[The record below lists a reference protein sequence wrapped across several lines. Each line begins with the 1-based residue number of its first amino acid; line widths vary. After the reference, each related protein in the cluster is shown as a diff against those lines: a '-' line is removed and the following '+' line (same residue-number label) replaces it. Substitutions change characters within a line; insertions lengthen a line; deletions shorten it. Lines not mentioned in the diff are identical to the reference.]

1 LDFPQDLENGMR
13 ALGLDHGSRR
23 IGLALSDPV
32 GVFAS
37 PHGFMD
43 THPRKRLQKRLQ
55 ALMDDKQVG
64 VLVVGEPLGM
74 DGSVGAQAEEAQEF
88 VTWLR
93 SWVSVPVE
101 QVDERL
107 TSVMAER
114 AMIEGGLRREDRKKK
129 RDAVA
134 AAILLQGWLDTRG
147 QGHES

>member
-1 LDFPQDLENGMR
+1 
-13 ALGLDHGSRR
+13 
-23 IGLALSDPV
+23 
-32 GVFAS
+32 
-37 PHGFMD
+37 MD

-55 ALMDDKQVG
+55 ALIDEKDVA

-74 DGSVGAQAEEAQEF
+74 DGSVGTQAEDALEF

-93 SWVSVPVE
+93 SWVSLPVE

-134 AAILLQGWLDTRG
+134 AAILLQGWLDNRG
-147 QGHES
+147 QANGS